1 MKNLATLFLNYIKRS
16 KQLMFGD
23 FTHSN
28 DPFSLFD
35 AWFLEAKA
43 LEPNDPNAMSL
54 ATVDSDGLPDLRVV
68 LLKGH
73 DERGFVFYTNTQSA
87 KGRELLANPK
97 AALNFHWK
105 SLLRQVRIRGGLIMV
120 SDAEADEYYHSRAR
134 DSQLGAWAS
143 QQSQALDSRQ
153 TLVNAVEALRV
164 KHGDAEIPR
173 PKHWTGF
180 RLNPISIEFWQD
192 GEFRLHDRV
201 VFKRKNEAHE
211 WDKQRLYP

>member
-1 MKNLATLFLNYIKRS
+1 
-16 KQLMFGD
+16 MFGD

-28 DPFSLFD
+28 DPFFLFNT
-35 AWFLEAKA
+35 WFLEASA
-43 LEPNDPNAMSL
+43 SEPNDPNAMGL

-73 DERGFVFYTNTQSA
+73 DTRGFVFYTNTQSA
-87 KGRELLANPK
+87 KGRELAANPK

-105 SLLRQVRIRGGLIMV
+105 SLLRQVRIRGSLTQV
-120 SDAEADEYYHSRAR
+120 SDLEADDYYHSRAR

-143 QQSQALDSRQ
+143 QQSQPLESRE
-153 TLVNAVEALRV
+153 TLVNAVEALRIQ
-164 KHGDAEIPR
+164 HGDAPIPR

-180 RLNPISIEFWQD
+180 RLNPVSIEFWQD

-201 VFKRKNEAHE
+201 VFKREVPTAG
-211 WDKQRLYP
+211 WSKQRLYP

>member
-1 MKNLATLFLNYIKRS
+1 
-16 KQLMFGD
+16 MFGD
-23 FTHSN
+23 FTYSN
-28 DPFSLFD
+28 DPFILFNT
-35 AWFLEAKA
+35 WFLEAKTS
-43 LEPNDPNAMSL
+43 EPNDPNAMGL

-87 KGRELLANPK
+87 KGQELLANPK

-105 SLLRQVRIRGGLIMV
+105 SLLRQVRIRGGLTQV
-120 SDAEADEYYHSRAR
+120 SDKEADEYYHSRAR

-143 QQSQALDSRQ
+143 QQSQPLDSRE
-153 TLVNAVEALRV
+153 TLINAVEALRIQ
-164 KHGDAEIPR
+164 HGDAEITR
-173 PKHWTGF
+173 PPHWTGF

-201 VFKRKNEAHE
+201 VFKRKIISDD
-211 WDKQRLYP
+211 WSKQRLYP